1 MENLK
6 SDRSHH
12 RLAPTQGN
20 NPTFTHLHPPS
31 SLLCYGLLACRRPF
45 SPRPTISLLVGHLQ
59 LCSLCPGAACGSLYA
74 TQGHPRLWTGRQAA
88 LGAMN
93 GGRIRSHPVLSCI
106 RRPGVTGTLGPD
118 TLMLVSLAMW
128 EKIANP
134 CYQPDEFEIWVMLF

>member
-1 MENLK
+1 MTDHITDL
-6 SDRSHH
+6 HQH
-12 RLAPTQGN
+12 RGTAQPSR
-20 NPTFTHLHPPS
+20 TFIHLHP
-31 SLLCYGLLACRRPF
+31 CCAMENLACRRPF
-45 SPRPTISLLVGHLQ
+45 SPRPTVSLLVGHLQ

-93 GGRIRSHPVLSCI
+93 GGRIRSHPMLSCI
-106 RRPGVTGTLGPD
+106 RRPGITGTLGPD

>member
-1 MENLK
+1 MVSWPAGDHSL
-6 SDRSHH
+6 
-12 RLAPTQGN
+12 LAPPSACWWG
-20 NPTFTHLHPPS
+20 TFSSAPSALGLHVAGTP
-31 SLLCYGLLACRRPF
+31 
-45 SPRPTISLLVGHLQ
+45 
-59 LCSLCPGAACGSLYA
+59 
-74 TQGHPRLWTGRQAA
+74 QGHPRLWTERQAA